1 MSPKESSGGFRDEV
15 KKFEADKGYDD
26 RGCPRNLYGDC
37 LVSRTLKSGVLRW

>member
-26 RGCPRNLYGDC
+26 RGMSKKLIWGLSC
-37 LVSRTLKSGVLRW
+37 L